1 MLNTGSYKLT
11 AKLTNYYLV
20 NESVTISKD
29 DTSHVNHTL
38 QYGLDDYK
46 KLLKQN
52 KKHGKLF
59 IIPAVMSIATYAVK
73 TYYNS
78 KYEDATS
85 KLVKSHYLDIHDTF
99 DTAFTVS
106 SSLTLGAGLYIT
118 YNKQRAITL
127 KFQLSL

>member
-1 MLNTGSYKLT
+1 MN
-11 AKLTNYYLV
+11 
-20 NESVTISKD
+20 
-29 DTSHVNHTL
+29 DTTYINHTL

-85 KLVKSHYLDIHDTF
+85 ELVKSHYLDIHDKF
-99 DTAFTVS
+99 NTAFTVS
-106 SSLTLGAGLYIT
+106 SSITLGAGLYIT